1 MCRVATGWKLRLQ
14 PLPLGPGQNPFFS
27 NKPQF
32 SSGVA
37 PKASWGLWGPTH
49 IINGDLLKVHGL
61 KVFVRGTESLSSSPW
76 AGAWLAAGAVASPGG
91 MTCPAQGP
99 RCFERKLGNVRR
111 LSGPTRASSRHR
123 LVTNTSL
130 FFTVSGVVVQFH
142 VQLRSRAKHAN
153 AGMGLSLV
161 SDS

>member
-111 LSGPTRASSRHR
+111 LW
-123 LVTNTSL
+123 TNTGFLTSPASYKHFPFL
-130 FFTVSGVVVQFH
+130 YSFW
-142 VQLRSRAKHAN
+142 SRGAI
-153 AGMGLSLV
+153 SCPT
-161 SDS
+161 